1 MSASHLQ
8 LSAHNYIISIKRG
21 PWMHCS
27 MFDTMQ
33 GNPLKERV
41 CFTKV

>member
-8 LSAHNYIISIKRG
+8 LSAHIISIKRG

-33 GNPLKERV
+33 ANLLKERV